1 LAFVRAA
8 TSTHRQDINAY
19 IYYIHVDLHHCW
31 VGGEGRAE
39 KRGACRNFQK
49 NNFLFDEESFGK
61 FLCKSNIP
69 TLIN

>member
-8 TSTHRQDINAY
+8 TLTHMQDINAY
-19 IYYIHVDLHHCW
+19 IYYIHVDPYHCW
-31 VGGEGRAE
+31 GRGGGGRAE

-61 FLCKSNIP
+61 FLLQIEYSNP
-69 TLIN
+69 N